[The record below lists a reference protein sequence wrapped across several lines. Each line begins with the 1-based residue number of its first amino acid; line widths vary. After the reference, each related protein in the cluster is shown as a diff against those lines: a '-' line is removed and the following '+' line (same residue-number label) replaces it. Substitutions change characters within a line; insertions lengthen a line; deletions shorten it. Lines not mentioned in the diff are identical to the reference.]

1 MGENVNFQGAEDWL
15 EKNGV
20 EVINLKSEE
29 CEKLMAKFIKERPG
43 DCSKRAKT
51 PRHKANYTLYIKN
64 LNDKLPAAKLKQN
77 LYILFSTYGD
87 VIAINCT
94 NRGKFRGQAWVAL
107 SSIEEAQAALSSL
120 NGQLFFGKQLVIQ
133 YSNTKSHII
142 EQLEQDENV
151 L

>member
-1 MGENVNFQGAEDWL
+1 MFDDEEGMKIAYEEA
-15 EKNGV
+15 
-20 EVINLKSEE
+20 LKE
-29 CEKLMAKFIKERPG
+29 APERV
-43 DCSKRAKT
+43 SKRAKT

-94 NRGKFRGQAWVAL
+94 NRGKYRGQAWVAL
-107 SSIEEAQAALSSL
+107 SSVEEAQSALSNL
-120 NGQLFFGKQLVIQ
+120 NNQLFFGKPLAIQ

-142 EQLEQDENV
+142 EQLEQDKNV

>member
-1 MGENVNFQGAEDWL
+1 MSKRTAE
-15 EKNGV
+15 
-20 EVINLKSEE
+20 
-29 CEKLMAKFIKERPG
+29 APERV
-43 DCSKRAKT
+43 SKRAKT
-51 PRHKANYTLYIKN
+51 LRQKPNYTLYIKN

-94 NRGKFRGQAWVAL
+94 NRGKYRGQAWVAL
-107 SSIEEAQAALSSL
+107 SSIEESQSALSSL
-120 NGQLFFGKQLVIQ
+120 NNQLFFGKQLAIQ

-142 EQLEQDENV
+142 ERLEQDQNV